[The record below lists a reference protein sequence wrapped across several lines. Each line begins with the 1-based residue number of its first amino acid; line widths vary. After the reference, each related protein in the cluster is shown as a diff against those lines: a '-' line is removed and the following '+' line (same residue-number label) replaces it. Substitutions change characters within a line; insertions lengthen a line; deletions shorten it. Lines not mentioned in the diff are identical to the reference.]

1 MTWTDP
7 ARPWNSTDIP
17 ESRCPFCGYR
27 SETASAPGDKSP
39 EPGHIAVCISCAS
52 VLVFNDDLRL
62 RAMTQAEF
70 ADLHPDNRKEILLIQ
85 RGIRMLDRSKL
96 KGSYLR

>member
-17 ESRCPFCGYR
+17 KSRCPFCGYR
-27 SETASAPGDKSP
+27 SEAASTPGDKSP

-52 VLVFNDDLRL
+52 VLMFNEDLRL
-62 RAMTQAEF
+62 RAMTQGEF
-70 ADLHPDNRKEILLIQ
+70 ADLHPDNRDEILLIQ
-85 RGIRMLDRSKL
+85 RGVRMLDRSKL
-96 KGSYLR
+96 KHD